1 MSKSIWKQ
9 VDRDPSDLLSQDSE
23 GHKVDPF
30 SPNTSQEFQKD
41 FLQRINI
48 RENNPS
54 SQSTAPFN

>member
-23 GHKVDPF
+23 GHKVDLF
-30 SPNTSQEFQKD
+30 SPNTSQEFKKD

-48 RENNPS
+48 RENNTS
-54 SQSTAPFN
+54 S